1 MKMEGSPKSALFD
14 WNHVIQEI
22 YQDRTYYLFLEVTF
36 QQLGF
41 DKIDNEVY
49 IRAFFICVRLRHQI
63 LISYVRYLITMSLY
77 DNPIKKGDKFIC
89 PSKQKIVIKLKNVRV
104 LNIVSLSSERSVMEI
119 AIENKEDI
127 ERLNQFDLA
136 SKDAML
142 RNNPKWF
149 KNNLT
154 SEKIIERFNPSFD
167 IQTGILR
174 IYIFASHLPNITLVE
189 MVEGSMFNNSNV
201 IDIEVRLMGLYIL
214 SDSFG
219 IRWIVKSIDIITLND
234 SLVDNERDIQRCYSE
249 EIKELE
255 DIIDMRVDALLS
267 KKQELRNML
276 VKCQKKEA
284 NWEDIRKYV
293 NSFLSNIVI
302 NK

>member
-1 MKMEGSPKSALFD
+1 
-14 WNHVIQEI
+14 
-22 YQDRTYYLFLEVTF
+22 
-36 QQLGF
+36 
-41 DKIDNEVY
+41 
-49 IRAFFICVRLRHQI
+49 
-63 LISYVRYLITMSLY
+63 MSLY

-89 PSKQKIVIKLKNVRV
+89 PSKQKVVVKLKSIRV

-119 AIENKEDI
+119 AIENKEDV

-136 SKDAML
+136 SRDAML
-142 RNNPKWF
+142 RNNSKWF
-149 KNNLT
+149 NNNLT

-167 IQTGILR
+167 VQTGILR
-174 IYIFASHLPNITLVE
+174 VYIFASHLPNITLDNKIKDGIE
-189 MVEGSMFNNSNV
+189 RVEGSMLNSSNV
-201 IDIEVRLMGLYIL
+201 IDLEVRLMGLYIL

-219 IRWIVKSIDIITLND
+219 IRWILKSIDIVTLND
-234 SLVDNERDIQRCYSE
+234 SLVDNEQDIQRGYSE
-249 EIKELE
+249 EIRELE

-267 KKQELRNML
+267 KKEELRDML
-276 VKCQKKEA
+276 ARCQKKEA